1 MKKTRDKELERRT
14 GHVEAWNRDGQGLV
28 QGKAKQLEE
37 KKQILKSL
45 RKWKRNG
52 KSLND

>member
-1 MKKTRDKELERRT
+1 MDRELERKT
-14 GHVEAWNRDGQGLV
+14 GHIEDWNKDG

-37 KKQILKSL
+37 KEQILESL

-52 KSLND
+52 KSLNE